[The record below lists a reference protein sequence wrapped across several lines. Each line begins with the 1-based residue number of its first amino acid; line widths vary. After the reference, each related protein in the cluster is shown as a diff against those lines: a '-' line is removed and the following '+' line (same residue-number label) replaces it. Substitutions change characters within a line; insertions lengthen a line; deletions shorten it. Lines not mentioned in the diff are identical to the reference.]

1 MPALKQRAV
10 LLLGVAL
17 AGCASYQPLPLD
29 TDVRAPAN
37 PADIRID
44 VSAMPLPQL
53 RHHVFDPGD
62 GLDMTEVAMLAVA
75 NNPGLKLA
83 RDERGIAHAQ
93 AFAAGLLPDP
103 VLDLAGGFPFSG
115 PDVDSAL
122 RLGLAYDLRSL
133 LTHSEAT
140 QAAEAS
146 ARRIDLD
153 LLWKEWQVVSRARAL
168 FIRDNYQRQALVL
181 LAQEHERLAQRHAEM
196 VDAHRRG
203 DVALGVLGA
212 DLVALQAIERRI
224 NDLQRRRAAT
234 DQDLNSL
241 LGLSPRAALDLVGS
255 PTIAPVSETTVSLD
269 LAELPRRRPDLLA
282 LAAGYQSEDARYRKA
297 ILEQFPAVDV
307 GFVRARDTGGTN
319 TLGFDV
325 SMTLPLFNR
334 NQGNIAIEQA
344 TRQRLHDEYAT
355 RVLRARADVERI
367 LRDQALLRA
376 RRHDLE
382 AGIAL
387 AARMRD
393 AARAAMSRG
402 DLSGAGYAQI
412 EAAWIDDRLNLLAVD
427 RTMLEQQAALQALL
441 GGRIHGRVSGQS
453 RDRRTLTSA
462 PRSEPPPATPR
473 RR

>member
-1 MPALKQRAV
+1 MRGLKRQVV
-10 LLLGVAL
+10 LLLAAML
-17 AGCASYQPLPLD
+17 TGCSSYQPLPLD
-29 TDVRAPAN
+29 TDALAPGN

-53 RHHVFDPGD
+53 RHHKFDPSD

-83 RDERGIAHAQ
+83 RDERGVAHAQ

-103 VLDLAGGFPFSG
+103 VLDLAGGFPFNG
-115 PDVDSAL
+115 PDVESAF

-140 QAAEAS
+140 QAAAAS
-146 ARRIDLD
+146 ARQIDLD
-153 LLWKEWQVVSRARAL
+153 LLWKEWQVVSRARTL
-168 FIRDNYQRQALVL
+168 FIRATYQRQALVL
-181 LAQEHERLAQRHAEM
+181 LAQEHELLAQRHAAM
-196 VDAHRRG
+196 VDAHRSG
-203 DVALGVLGA
+203 DIALSVLSA
-212 DLVALQAIERRI
+212 DLVALQAVERRI

-234 DQDLNSL
+234 DQDLDSL

-255 PTIAPVSETTVSLD
+255 PKIAPVSEAAVDRD

-325 SMTLPLFNR
+325 SMTLPIFNR
-334 NQGNIAIEQA
+334 NQGNIAIERA
-344 TRQRLHDEYAT
+344 TRQRLHDEYAI

-367 LRDQALLRA
+367 LRDQRLLQA
-376 RRHDLE
+376 RRHGID

-387 AARMRD
+387 ATRMRD
-393 AARAAMSRG
+393 AARAARTRG
-402 DLSGAGYAQI
+402 DLSGSGYTQV
-412 EAAWIDDRLNLLAVD
+412 ETAWIDDRLSLLAVD
-427 RTMLEQQAALQALL
+427 RAMLEQQAALQALL
-441 GGRIHGRVSGQS
+441 GGPVHGSGIAAG
-453 RDRRTLTSA
+453 T
-462 PRSEPPPATPR
+462 PAASTGNR
-473 RR
+473 QGH